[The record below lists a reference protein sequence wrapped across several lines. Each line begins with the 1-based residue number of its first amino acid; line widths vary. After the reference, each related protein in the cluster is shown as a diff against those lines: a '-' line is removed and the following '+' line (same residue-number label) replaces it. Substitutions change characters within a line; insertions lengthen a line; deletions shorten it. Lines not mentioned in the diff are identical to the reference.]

1 MYYRREAIIT
11 ILIVGIIMFLIQDS
25 NLLGVILT
33 ALIITSLI
41 KDMIAVVALVLA
53 LYWITLL
60 LN

>member
-1 MYYRREAIIT
+1 
-11 ILIVGIIMFLIQDS
+11 MFMIRDS

-41 KDMIAVVALVLA
+41 KDLIAVAALVLA

>member
-1 MYYRREAIIT
+1 
-11 ILIVGIIMFLIQDS
+11 MFLIQDS

>member
-1 MYYRREAIIT
+1 
-11 ILIVGIIMFLIQDS
+11 MFMIRDS

-41 KDMIAVVALVLA
+41 KDMMAVVALVLA

-60 LN
+60 LP